1 MLPGSPASI
10 LLVTRKKS
18 LPEGVW
24 WDFGIWS
31 DLIYAASVAYA
42 ILVVMVAL
50 VSPFCISVDPIKTNN
65 STDSAGAPCNSFD
78 YEPYGLDYGMF
89 YDHDGSGM
97 DL

>member
-1 MLPGSPASI
+1 MI

-18 LPEGVW
+18 LPEGVR

-31 DLIYAASVAYA
+31 DLIYIVSVAYA
-42 ILVVMVAL
+42 ILVVIVAL
-50 VSPFCISVDPIKTNN
+50 VSPSWLSVYPIITNN
-65 STDSAGAPCNSFD
+65 STDSAGAPCYSID
-78 YEPYGLDYGMF
+78 YELYGLDYGML